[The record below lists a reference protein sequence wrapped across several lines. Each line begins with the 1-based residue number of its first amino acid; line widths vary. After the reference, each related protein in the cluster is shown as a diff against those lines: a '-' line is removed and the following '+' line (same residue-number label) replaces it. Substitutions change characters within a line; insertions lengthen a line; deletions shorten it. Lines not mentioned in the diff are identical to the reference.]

1 MSCRTPWAEPRC
13 YYTGFSVMM
22 AKLREKRQQY
32 ANHSCDCVTHLR
44 FALPLLSS
52 STVLCVAVSAR
63 VMLMSGRVV
72 FLLHCMHSN
81 VSIY

>member
-1 MSCRTPWAEPRC
+1 
-13 YYTGFSVMM
+13 MM
-22 AKLREKRQQY
+22 TKLREKRQQY

-44 FALPLLSS
+44 FALSFLST

-63 VMLMSGRVV
+63 VVLMSRRVV
-72 FLLHCMHSN
+72 LLLHCVHSN